1 MFAGESD
8 DACESNDEFQVE
20 KLQDFELSSAS
31 DFDNVLSDS
40 SDDENDVLKKEFKK
54 AQTRKDR
61 DISPKESE
69 NRTEE
74 DPVDIP
80 TLREIEEM
88 PRDLQSVHQRIQEV
102 VHVLSNFKKL
112 RNPDRP
118 RKEYVSILQHDLMV
132 YYGYGEFL
140 MEKLMQLFP
149 IGELVE
155 YLEACEVRR
164 PITIR
169 TNTLKTRRRDLA
181 QNLIGR
187 GVNLDPIGDW
197 SKVGLV
203 VYESS
208 VPIGATPEYLA
219 GHYILQGAS
228 SMLPVMSLAPQE
240 NERVLDVCAAPGGK
254 STYIAALMKNTGCL
268 VANDASKDRLKA
280 VVGNLH
286 RLGVT
291 NALVCNYDGRE
302 FRKIMQGF
310 DRVLL
315 DAPCSGTG
323 VVAKDASVK
332 TNKTEKDIHRCSHL
346 QKDLI
351 LAAIDCLDARSSTGG
366 YLVYS
371 TCSVLVEENEC
382 VINYALRKRNVKVI
396 PTGVEIGSEGF
407 TRFREKRLHPSLSL
421 TRRVYPHTHN
431 MDGFY
436 FAKLKKISNRL
447 PGDGSKKGVEGGG
460 GGDGDG
466 VDAEEARSSEEESE
480 DDEDMET
487 QADDGACD
495 SDDSNHMSD

>member
-1 MFAGESD
+1 MLCLVCDCVCNVEESD
-8 DACESNDEFQVE
+8 DDDIQVE
-20 KLQDFELSSAS
+20 KLQDFEMSSAS

-40 SDDENDVLKKEFKK
+40 SDDEDDLKTKLKITRD
-54 AQTRKDR
+54 QTK
-61 DISPKESE
+61 
-69 NRTEE
+69 TEE
-74 DPVDIP
+74 SHEKEIDVEPEPTHIP
-80 TLREIEEM
+80 TLKEIKEQ
-88 PRDLQSVHQRIQEV
+88 PQDLQSVHHRIQETI
-102 VHVLSNFKKL
+102 HVLGNFKSA
-112 RNPDRP
+112 REPGRH
-118 RKEYVSILQHDLMV
+118 RAEYISILLHDLMV
-132 YYGYGEFL
+132 YYGYSEFL
-140 MEKLMQLFP
+140 MEKLMQLFSTN
-149 IGELVE
+149 ELIE

-164 PITIR
+164 PVTIR

-181 QNLIGR
+181 QSLIGR

-228 SMLPVMSLAPQE
+228 SMLPVMALAPQE
-240 NERVLDVCAAPGGK
+240 NERVLDMCSAPGGK
-254 STYIAALMKNTGCL
+254 ATYIASLMKNTGCL
-268 VANDASKDRLKA
+268 IANDASKDRLKA
-280 VVGNLH
+280 VAGNFH

-291 NALVCNYDGRE
+291 NGLVCNYDGRE
-302 FRKIMQGF
+302 FRKVMTGF

-332 TNKTEKDIHRCSHL
+332 TNKSDKDIQRCSHL

-351 LAAIDCLDARSSTGG
+351 LSAIDCLDARSPTGG

-382 VINYALRKRNVKVI
+382 VVNYALKKRDIKVVS
-396 PTGVEIGSEGF
+396 TGLEIGSDGF

-421 TRRVYPHTHN
+421 TKRVYPHTHN

-436 FAKLKKISNRL
+436 FAKLKKMSNKL
-447 PGDGSKKGVEGGG
+447 PQAVSQHQSMEGT
-460 GGDGDG
+460 DELNDSEK
-466 VDAEEARSSEEESE
+466 EEEVNKNSGSSEEDQGSN
-480 DDEDMET
+480 DDDT
-487 QADDGACD
+487 DVDDL
-495 SDDSNHMSD
+495 SLMSD

>member
-1 MFAGESD
+1 VN
-8 DACESNDEFQVE
+8 ESNEEFQVQ

-31 DFDNVLSDS
+31 DFDDVLSDS
-40 SDDENDVLKKEFKK
+40 SDDDNDVLKKEFKK
-54 AQTRKDR
+54 AQTRDKDR
-61 DISPKESE
+61 DSSPKEPE
-69 NRTEE
+69 NKTEE
-74 DPVDIP
+74 ELVHIP
-80 TLREIEEM
+80 TLKEIEEM
-88 PRDLQSVHQRIQEV
+88 PQDLQSVHQRIQEV
-102 VHVLSNFKKL
+102 VHVLSNLKKL
-112 RNPDRP
+112 RDPNRP
-118 RKEYVSILQHDLMV
+118 RKEYVSILQRDLMT

-140 MEKLMQLFP
+140 MDKLMQLFP
-149 IGELVE
+149 ISELVE

-164 PITIR
+164 PVTIR

-219 GHYILQGAS
+219 GHYMIQGAS
-228 SMLPVMSLAPQE
+228 SMLPVMALTPQV
-240 NERVLDVCAAPGGK
+240 NERVLDLCAAPGGK
-254 STYIAALMKNTGCL
+254 STYLASLMKNTGYL
-268 VANDASKDRLKA
+268 VANDANKDRLKA
-280 VVGNLH
+280 VVGNFH
-286 RLGVT
+286 RLGIA

-302 FRKIMQGF
+302 FKKVMKGF

-332 TNKTEKDIHRCSHL
+332 TNKTDKDIQRCSHL

-351 LAAIDCLDARSSTGG
+351 LAAIDCVDARSSTGG

-382 VINYALRKRNVKVI
+382 VINYALRKRNVKVV

-436 FAKLKKISNRL
+436 FAKLKKFSNRL
-447 PGDGSKKGVEGGG
+447 PGADGSSKNGAEGGG
-460 GGDGDG
+460 DSVNMDTEEAVGSEE
-466 VDAEEARSSEEESE
+466 AEEGSPGEE
-480 DDEDMET
+480 DEDE
-487 QADDGACD
+487 DDGACD
-495 SDDSNHMSD
+495 SDDTNHMSD